1 MSELEFNPVANIFP
15 LMQGAEYNQ
24 LKDDITANGLLDP
37 IWLDTKGKILD
48 GRNRYRVCLDVGVE
62 PQYRTYE
69 GSDELKFVISKN
81 LHRRHL
87 SESQRTVVAERLAN
101 MQRGGDRP
109 SENDSNFDSANLPIG
124 NIPQSQAAE
133 MLNVS
138 ERGIRNVKAI
148 ERDAPELIERI
159 ESGEITI
166 HEAQKEIKLAA
177 RSVKVE
183 AQKEQIKSLTKLDGL
198 YDVIVIDPP
207 WQIRGD
213 YDPDSRR
220 ATPDYPMMSYAEI
233 ADIEIPASDNCILW
247 LWVTNLDMHEGFHL
261 VDKWGFD
268 YKNTLTW
275 AKNKF
280 GLGVWMR
287 GQTEHCLLAVKGK
300 PLFTGES
307 ISTLLSAPTSGHSIK
322 PDAFYELVDKCCYG
336 RKLDYFGGK
345 ERDGWDRYGAQRVS
359 L

>member
-1 MSELEFNPVANIFP
+1 MKILLNQIKETKAIRDNGDIESLKKSILDIGLINPITIDSEYNLLAGRRRFRAISELGWSETEVTVLPINGDRLKAMRVTIDENLKRKP
-15 LMQGAEYNQ
+15 L
-24 LKDDITANGLLDP
+24 TDP
-37 IWLDTKGKILD
+37 E
-48 GRNRYRVCLDVGVE
+48 NRALIA
-62 PQYRTYE
+62 QY
-69 GSDELKFVISKN
+69 DELKRQIEGNKSAGNPNLLQCNELGGWTQKATAEDLHISQPSVN
-81 LHRRHL
+81 
-87 SESQRTVVAERLAN
+87 QAIQAEEIVK
-101 MQRGGDRP
+101 QQP
-109 SENDSNFDSANLPIG
+109 EWANLKTKQI
-124 NIPQSQAAE
+124 
-133 MLNVS
+133 LH
-138 ERGIRNVKAI
+138 KA
-148 ERDAPELIERI
+148 
-159 ESGEITI
+159 
-166 HEAQKEIKLAA
+166 
-177 RSVKVE
+177 KVE
-183 AQKEQIKSLTKLDGL
+183 AQKEQIKTLTKLDGL

-207 WQIRGD
+207 WEIKGS

-247 LWVTNLDMHEGFHL
+247 LWVTNLDLHEGFHL
-261 VDKWGFD
+261 IEKWGFE
-268 YKNTLTW
+268 YKNILTW
-275 AKNKF
+275 AKDKF

-307 ISTLLSAPTSGHSIK
+307 ISTLLGAPTSGHSIK

>member
-1 MSELEFNPVANIFP
+1 MSELEYHPLANIFP
-15 LMQGAEYNQ
+15 LMQGSEYEQ
-24 LKDDITANGLLDP
+24 LKADIQANGLLEP
-37 IWLDTKGKILD
+37 IYIADNKIID
-48 GRNRYRVCLDVGVE
+48 GRNRYRACVDIGIE
-62 PQYRTYE
+62 PQFETWQ
-69 GSDELKFVISKN
+69 GDNLLNFIISKN

-87 SESQRTVVAERLAN
+87 SESQRAVVASKLAN
-101 MQRGGDRP
+101 MELGD
-109 SENDSNFDSANLPIG
+109 NQYTGSANLHTL
-124 NIPQSQAAE
+124 QESADL
-133 MLNVS
+133 LNVS
-138 ERGIRNVKAI
+138 RRTVATVKAI
-148 ERDAPELIERI
+148 EKSAPELISKI
-159 ESGEITI
+159 ESGEITA
-166 HEAQKEIKLAA
+166 HEAQKEIKLTQHKA
-177 RSVKVE
+177 KVE
-183 AQKEQIKSLTKLDGL
+183 AQKEQIKTLTKLDGL

-207 WQIRGD
+207 WEIKGN

-233 ADIEIPASDNCILW
+233 ADIKLPTSDNCILW
-247 LWVTNLDMHEGFHL
+247 LWITNLDLHEGFHL
-261 VDKWGFD
+261 IEKWGFE

-275 AKNKF
+275 AKDKF

-307 ISTLLSAPTSGHSIK
+307 ISTLLNAPSIGHSIK